1 MSKWI
6 ICVLVSSITGTIL
19 YGGWYLFCS
28 CVDKRKYLASIYGTL
43 HVVTIFFAV
52 LAFAGIAVSVYLTT
66 IPLYSFWA
74 YTNAKVEYPAMV
86 LGGIWAAGAIYRLGK
101 YVHWH
106 ILHKKMVR
114 TLEPVNS
121 EIHRIG
127 AQVGIALGI
136 KRPVELLSGPV
147 LFTAELAGWKK
158 PVVLLPAYEYTEDQ
172 VKNIVTHEL
181 MHYRNRDRVV
191 RELAILLHCVHWF
204 NPIVKHLHRS
214 LERWDELY
222 CDRCVCEQK
231 YIGNKEYAGTLMYMS
246 EKMVEKREAFMAIA
260 FSERGTNMIERM
272 GEVLAYRRG
281 GTGRRIATVGLVMLF
296 ILCSAGTSLAAG
308 IGTYKAYDNLIV
320 NVMEGAEEEIQEPM
334 ELQEYEEYLGEIA
347 VSEIADVELLA
358 EPSGYI
364 GGTIVNESWISGGF
378 QASSGQSIAVSV
390 HANPV
395 DVNLK
400 VGIIEPDGW
409 MRYVYKCGYISHTF
423 ALDQTGIYYV
433 FITNESDNNV
443 DIVGSYSTG
452 YYQ

>member
-19 YGGWYLFCS
+19 YGVWYLFCG
-28 CVDKRKYLASIYGTL
+28 CADKRKYLASIYGTL
-43 HVVTIFFAV
+43 HVVTVFFAL

-86 LGGIWAAGAIYRLGK
+86 LGGIWAAGEIYRLGK
-101 YVHWH
+101 YVYWH

-114 TLEPVNS
+114 TLEPVNA

-136 KRPVELLSGPV
+136 KRPVELLSGSV

-172 VKNIVTHEL
+172 VENIVTHEL

-191 RELAILLHCVHWF
+191 RELAIVLHCVHWF

-281 GTGRRIATVGLVMLF
+281 SMRRRITTVGLVMLF

-308 IGTYKAYDNLIV
+308 MGTYHAYDHLIK
-320 NVMEGAEEEIQEPM
+320 NVMEGVEEEIQEPVQ
-334 ELQEYEEYLGEIA
+334 LQEYEMYLGEVA
-347 VSEIADVELLA
+347 VEQMVDAELMA
-358 EPSGYI
+358 EPSGSFSE
-364 GGTIVNESWISGGF
+364 TIANRSWISGGF
-378 QASSGQSIAVSV
+378 QASVGQSISVSV
-390 HANPV
+390 YGDPATV
-395 DVNLK
+395 YLK
-400 VGIIEPDGW
+400 VGIIEPDGR
-409 MRYVYKCGYISHTF
+409 MRYVYHCGDISHTF
-423 ALDQTGIYYV
+423 RLDKTG
-433 FITNESDNNV
+433 T
-443 DIVGSYSTG
+443 
-452 YYQ
+452 Q